1 MRMGLHGLCDEEAWG
16 LAMFKVRF
24 TPRAIA
30 DLEEIKRYISDDLFN
45 PQAAA
50 DLVVFVFEK
59 IQSLASMPQTGSQLR
74 TDISMLRV
82 YRFIQCKNYLVF
94 YRIDAKSVSIIRI
107 LYARRD
113 YLGLFQADKKVDDD
127 G

>member
-1 MRMGLHGLCDEEAWG
+1 
-16 LAMFKVRF
+16 MFNVRF
-24 TPRAIA
+24 TPQAVA

-50 DLVVFVFEK
+50 DLVALAFDK
-59 IQSLASMPQTGSQLR
+59 IRTLVSMPQTGAQLR
-74 TDISMLRV
+74 TNIPMLKV

-94 YRIDAKSVSIIRI
+94 YRIEEKHVSVIRV

-113 YLGLFQADKKVDDD
+113 YLELLEPGKKDDD
-127 G
+127 GG